1 MYIENTCTESCLSM
15 IVYYSEVWK
24 HFGGQ
29 LPMTLW
35 IFVAYFFIHTW
46 ILYLALLQICLI
58 LNSSIIF
65 PWPMFQSSLTTVQWF
80 STLAAHWNH
89 WEALIKIVMP
99 VFFSRDNDVIGLNC
113 GMDNGLSLIKWPFKN
128 KYVQESIE
136 RQKFSKGQE
145 ELSLERTAGVT
156 VIFSTWGP

>member
-1 MYIENTCTESCLSM
+1 
-15 IVYYSEVWK
+15 
-24 HFGGQ
+24 
-29 LPMTLW
+29 MTLW

-89 WEALIKIVMP
+89 WEALTKILTP

-113 GMDNGLSLIKWPFKN
+113 QPIQLEKIVCLIKRKIQRFLFAMEYPILIGICQKLKIYTWMKN
-128 KYVQESIE
+128 LLRLLKKIHKYIYLINPIIKNLNLDWQ
-136 RQKFSKGQE
+136 
-145 ELSLERTAGVT
+145 
-156 VIFSTWGP
+156 